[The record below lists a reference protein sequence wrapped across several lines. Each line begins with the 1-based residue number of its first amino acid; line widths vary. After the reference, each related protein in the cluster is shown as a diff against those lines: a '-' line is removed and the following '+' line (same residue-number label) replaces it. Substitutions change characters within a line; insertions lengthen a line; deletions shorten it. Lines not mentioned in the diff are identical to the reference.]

1 VPYTSEDLAVTLAAA
16 AEQEYV
22 RIVADW
28 LTRGAVGVDPPVSS
42 GDRVVDALVAA
53 AVAQLARATG
63 QAVPAWTRA
72 PERVLDFFWH
82 PGSDRFFALALAH
95 APAEFAARDL
105 FIDADSLV
113 SV

>member
-1 VPYTSEDLAVTLAAA
+1 MKYTSADLAATLRGAD
-16 AEQEYV
+16 EREYV

-28 LTRGAVGVDPPVSS
+28 LVHGVVGPDPPAGS
-42 GDRVVDALVAA
+42 GDRVIDALVAA
-53 AVAQLARATG
+53 AVAQLARASG
-63 QAVPAWTRA
+63 QEVPQWTRA
-72 PERVLDFFWH
+72 PDRILDFFWH

-95 APAEFAARDL
+95 SPSEFAARGL